1 MANIL
6 KTGTEWLSDMRKAHM
21 SESVTYK
28 RGVITVQVLGT
39 RGVTKFEVAD
49 ESGLSVYGQ
58 IADWLILTN
67 DLVLGSIHV
76 EPKLGDRI
84 TDADGKV
91 FEVVFLSGD
100 GCWRYSDPHQITM
113 RIHTKEIAA

>member
-6 KTGTEWLSDMRKAHM
+6 KTGAQWLSDMRIKHI
-21 SESVTYK
+21 SETVTYS

-49 ESGLSVYGQ
+49 ESGMSVYGQ
-58 IADWLILTN
+58 IADWIILTA
-67 DLVLGSIHV
+67 DLVLGGILI
-76 EPKLGDRI
+76 EPKKGDRI
-84 TDADGKV
+84 IAQDKT

-113 RIHTKEIAA
+113 RIHTKEISA

>member
-6 KTGTEWLSDMRKAHM
+6 KNGAKWLSDMRKTHM
-21 SESVTYK
+21 TEAITYK
-28 RGVITVQVLGT
+28 RGVITVQVFGT

-58 IADWLILTN
+58 ISDWLILTA
-67 DLVLGSIHV
+67 DLVVGNIQL

-84 TDADGKV
+84 TDADGKI

-113 RIHTKEIAA
+113 RIHTKEVAA

>member
-1 MANIL
+1 MSNIL
-6 KTGTEWLSDMRKAHM
+6 KTGEQWLSDMRKAHM
-21 SESVTYK
+21 SETITYK
-28 RGVITVQVLGT
+28 RGVTTLQVLGT

-49 ESGLSVYGQ
+49 ESGMSVYSQ
-58 IADWLILTN
+58 IADWLILTA
-67 DLVLGSIHV
+67 DLVVGNIQI

-84 TDADGKV
+84 IAGGKT

-113 RIHTKEIAA
+113 RVHTKEVAA

>member
-6 KTGTEWLSDMRKAHM
+6 KTGAQWLSDMQQEHM
-21 SESVTYK
+21 SETVTYK

-39 RGVTKFEVAD
+39 RGTTKFEVAD

-58 IADWLILTN
+58 IEDWIFVTAKMLLGGILI
-67 DLVLGSIHV
+67 
-76 EPKLGDRI
+76 EPKKGDLII
-84 TDADGKV
+84 TSTKT

-113 RIHTKEIAA
+113 RIHTKEVAA